1 MTMKKTTTLLSV
13 VFAVTGA
20 LAADNVRAQA
30 FGLSDLLASAQGP
43 EQSETHATGTVV
55 VSDNLGDAAT
65 LANNALLDEGQG
77 VRFLRVGSGTGV
89 LAMGQSGYQ
98 TYDNINATLLSK
110 RAAYQRAANQAKRY
124 LLEHFNQT
132 DITCAQIGNE
142 VLQTIDTASES
153 LANTLTMSEEDCRSS
168 ISAAL
173 SGYVT
178 FSVDDDAAKQQ
189 VSVTLISTPR
199 TQGEITAS
207 TGALIVSSQPGEV
220 FNAILADLATGVAPP
235 MGARLIVNPVNGE
248 NVVVGFGS
256 AIRRQNTNANVQRRL
271 AEAAN
276 EQARMRAQAALL
288 GTLRG
293 EDVYW
298 AGGFDEAQIEGTA
311 QFETDPSL
319 DAEEIVQVLNEER
332 SSFLSVMNMTDEYR
346 VVQAGQLPPGVTART
361 FASEDGYWSFA
372 VAVFSPT
379 LETSARQA
387 AERMRA
393 GREAGTP
400 GAVTGPRTRSL
411 QLGGPTAGAANPT
424 GPSGQVSR
432 ESDL

>member
-1 MTMKKTTTLLSV
+1 MKRSITLMSM
-13 VFAVTGA
+13 VFAMSGV
-20 LAADNVRAQA
+20 LASDSLRAQA
-30 FGLSDLLASAQGP
+30 FGLSDLLGSANGP
-43 EQSETHATGTVV
+43 EQAETHAAGEVV
-55 VSDNLGDAAT
+55 VSDNLGDAAVH
-65 LANNALLDEGQG
+65 AHNILLEEGQG
-77 VRFLRVGSGTGV
+77 VRFLQVGSGTGV
-89 LAMGQSGYQ
+89 LAMGQSAYQ

-110 RAAYQRAANQAKRY
+110 RASYQRAANQAKRF
-124 LLEHFNQT
+124 LLGHFNQPE
-132 DITCAQIGNE
+132 ITCTQIGRD
-142 VLQTIDTASES
+142 VLQIIDTGSES
-153 LANTLTMSEEDCRSS
+153 FANAMTLSEEECRNS

-178 FSVDDDAAKQQ
+178 FSVDDDPANQQ

-199 TQGEITAS
+199 TQSEITAS

-256 AIRRQNTNANVQRRL
+256 AIRRQNSNANLQRRL

-298 AGGFDEAQIEGTA
+298 EGGFDEAQMEGVA

-319 DAEEIVQVLNEER
+319 DAEDVVQVLTEEK
-332 SSFLSVMNMTDEYR
+332 SAFLSVMNMSDAYR
-346 VVQAGQLPPGVTART
+346 VVQTGQLPPGVTART

-379 LETSARQA
+379 LEASARQA

-393 GREAGTP
+393 GREQGTP

-411 QLGGPTAGAANPT
+411 QLGGPTDGAANPT
-424 GPSGQVSR
+424 GPRGQVSR